1 MERFV
6 RPIDTPE
13 SRESEEVLQPLAA
26 TLLESAQWWRL
37 NKAEE
42 MTAEDVQE
50 LANAQAARAEELVPF
65 LQEYGCDAD
74 NKPQPA
80 SEQLTDRES
89 ALYRDALA
97 ASYIQELRDRG
108 VKPSDDELIA
118 NDIPLSDELS
128 ESEQRRL
135 LLPIEHA
142 LRAAE
147 HEQQKDEKNEEP
159 EVSEENEE
167 NGISAPVVVLAG
179 VGKTAVGS
187 DRTQKGK
194 RGNRREVGVTSSSDK
209 SAWEGAKAAA
219 A

>member
-13 SRESEEVLQPLAA
+13 SEEVLQPLAA
-26 TLLESAQWWRL
+26 ALLESAQWWQL

-42 MTAEDVQE
+42 MTAKDAQK
-50 LANAQAARAEELVPF
+50 LASAQAARAEQLVPF

-74 NKPQPA
+74 SKPRPA
-80 SEQLTDRES
+80 SEQLANRES

-97 ASYIQELRDRG
+97 ASYIQELEARG
-108 VKPSDDELIA
+108 VKLSDYELIA
-118 NDIPLSDELS
+118 NDVPLSGELS
-128 ESEQRRL
+128 ENEQRRL

-147 HEQQKDEKNEEP
+147 HEQQEDKKNEEP
-159 EVSEENEE
+159 EEPEENKEKEE
-167 NGISAPVVVLAG
+167 NDMLAPVVEIG
-179 VGKTAVGS
+179 RTAVG
-187 DRTQKGK
+187 Q
-194 RGNRREVGVTSSSDK
+194 GNRHEVGVTSSSDK

>member
-6 RPIDTPE
+6 RPIDTP
-13 SRESEEVLQPLAA
+13 ESEEVLQPLAA

>member
-1 MERFV
+1 MEKLC
-6 RPIDTPE
+6 PIDTPE
-13 SRESEEVLQPLAA
+13 SQKPKEALQPLAA
-26 TLLESAQWWRL
+26 ALLESAQWWRL

-42 MTAEDVQE
+42 MTAENAQE
-50 LANAQAARAEELVPF
+50 LASAQAARAEQLVPF
-65 LQEYGCDAD
+65 LQGYGDDAD
-74 NKPQPA
+74 NKPQLA

-118 NDIPLSDELS
+118 NGVPLSDELPK
-128 ESEQRRL
+128 SEQRRL

-159 EVSEENEE
+159 EVSEENST
-167 NGISAPVVVLAG
+167 SASTVMFF
-179 VGKTAVGS
+179 GKTAIGS
-187 DRTQKGK
+187 DGDGTQKVMW
-194 RGNRREVGVTSSSDK
+194 GNRYEVGVTSSSDK
-209 SAWEGAKAAA
+209 SAWEDAKAAA

>member
-1 MERFV
+1 MEKLRS
-6 RPIDTPE
+6 IDTLEPQK
-13 SRESEEVLQPLAA
+13 SEKALQPLAA
-26 TLLESAQWWRL
+26 ALLESAQWWQL

-42 MTAEDVQE
+42 MTAKDAQK
-50 LANAQAARAEELVPF
+50 LASAQAARAEQLVPF

-80 SEQLTDRES
+80 SEQLADRES

-97 ASYIQELRDRG
+97 ASYIQELEAQG
-108 VKPSDDELIA
+108 IELSDVELVA
-118 NDIPLSDELS
+118 NDVPLSDELPK
-128 ESEQRRL
+128 SEQRRL

-142 LRAAE
+142 LQAAE

-159 EVSEENEE
+159 EEPEENKEKEE
-167 NGISAPVVVLAG
+167 NDMLAPVVEIG
-179 VGKTAVGS
+179 RTAVG
-187 DRTQKGK
+187 Q
-194 RGNRREVGVTSSSDK
+194 GNRHEVGVTSSSDK

>member
-13 SRESEEVLQPLAA
+13 SRESEEVSQPLAA

-74 NKPQPA
+74 NKPRPA